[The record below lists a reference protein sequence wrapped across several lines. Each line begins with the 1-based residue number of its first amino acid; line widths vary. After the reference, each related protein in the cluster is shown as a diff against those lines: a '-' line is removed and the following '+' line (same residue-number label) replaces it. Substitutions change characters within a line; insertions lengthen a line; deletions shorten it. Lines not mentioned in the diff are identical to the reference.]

1 MNGNARLPPPV
12 REREKEKEDSGIDNR
27 SLGQSGIYGTSLK
40 GGIWAVGGGGKGKK
54 WGEEGVSELE

>member
-1 MNGNARLPPPV
+1 M

-54 WGEEGVSELE
+54 WGVEGVSELE